1 MNQGISLIELVYI
14 VEQIDS
20 QDKISLEQLENLVS
34 RDCVY
39 YKISDTDGK
48 LVYST
53 QFGENIQLVMSEA
66 SGNIVEAKLEDSAD
80 LERFSE
86 SLTVEN
92 INSIIDRL
100 SE

>member
-1 MNQGISLIELVYI
+1 M
-14 VEQIDS
+14 
-20 QDKISLEQLENLVS
+20 
-34 RDCVY
+34 
-39 YKISDTDGK
+39 
-48 LVYST
+48 YST
-53 QFGENIQLVMSEA
+53 QFGENIQLVLSEA
-66 SGNIVEAKLEDSAD
+66 SGNIVEARLEDSAD